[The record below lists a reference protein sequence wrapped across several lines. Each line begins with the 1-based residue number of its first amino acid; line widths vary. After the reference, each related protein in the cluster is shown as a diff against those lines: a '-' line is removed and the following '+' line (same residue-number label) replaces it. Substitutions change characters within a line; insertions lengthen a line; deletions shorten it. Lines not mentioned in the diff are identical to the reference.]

1 MAVNTMRSF
10 IKSNGV
16 LAGVL
21 SLFLIIFIVAG
32 ACLCI
37 ELFVDDTNTAGADK
51 TFGDE
56 QITVDGK
63 DYNLKSD
70 VSTFLVMGLDKY
82 SGDIS
87 KESFRNDMQADF
99 LMLYVFDNLNKKY
112 TVVNINRDTMTDV
125 NILDVAGDK
134 MYTEKKQIAL
144 AHIEGNGKNSSCR
157 NTAEAVSSLLKGIHV
172 DHYASLT
179 LDSVAVFNDM
189 VGGVEVEIKH
199 DFTGVDDTLIMG
211 ERVTL
216 MGEHALNFVK
226 ERHGVSN
233 STNAER
239 MERQKEYLTALRE
252 KTLSVI
258 KNNDKFIAEAVVKMA
273 DYIVSDRS
281 VNQLQDLAE
290 KVNEYEFLGSKEI
303 KGESKMGKEFIEFY
317 PDEKALEKLVIEL
330 FYTEAK

>member
-1 MAVNTMRSF
+1 MRSF

-37 ELFVDDTNTAGADK
+37 ELFVDDTNTAGAET

-63 DYNLKSD
+63 DYSLKSD

-87 KESFRNDMQADF
+87 EESFRNDMQADF

-330 FYTEAK
+330 FYNEAK

>member
-1 MAVNTMRSF
+1 MRSF
-10 IKSNGV
+10 TKTNGV

-21 SLFLIIFIVAG
+21 SLLLIIFIVAG

-37 ELFVDDTNTAGADK
+37 ELFVDDTGTAGDEM
-51 TFGDE
+51 TFGAE
-56 QITVDGK
+56 KITVDGK
-63 DYNLKSD
+63 DYNLKSN
-70 VSTFLVMGLDKY
+70 VSTFLVLGLDKY
-82 SGDIS
+82 SGEVS
-87 KESFRNDMQADF
+87 EGSFRNNMQADF
-99 LMLYVFDNLNKKY
+99 LMLFVFDDVNKKY
-112 TVVNINRDTMTDV
+112 TVVHINRDTMTDV

-134 MYTEKKQIAL
+134 MYTEKKQLAL
-144 AHIEGNGKNSSCR
+144 AHIEGNGKNASCR
-157 NTAEAVSSLLKGIHV
+157 NTAEAVSSLLKGIHI
-172 DHYASLT
+172 DHYASFT

-211 ERVTL
+211 EKVTL

-226 ERHGVSN
+226 ERRGVSD

-239 MERQKEYLTALRE
+239 MERQKEYLSALKE
-252 KTLSVI
+252 KTLSII
-258 KNNDKFIAEAVVKMA
+258 KTNNNFIADAAVKMA

-290 KVNEYEFLGSKEI
+290 KLNEYEFLGSKEI

-317 PDEKALEKLVIEL
+317 PDEKALEKLVVEL
-330 FYTEAK
+330 FYNEAK